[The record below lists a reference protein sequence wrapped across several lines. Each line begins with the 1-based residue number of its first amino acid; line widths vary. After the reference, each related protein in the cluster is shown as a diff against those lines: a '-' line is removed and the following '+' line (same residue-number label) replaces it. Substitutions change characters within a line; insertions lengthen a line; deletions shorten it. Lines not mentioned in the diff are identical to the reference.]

1 MSNPR
6 TVPFVDE
13 KGTRRKM
20 TLRLDAKI
28 AIPIFEQ
35 IRAQISVM
43 IAVGYLLPNCRL
55 PTIRELA
62 DELEIAPG
70 TVARSYTELER
81 DGLIHGKGRRG
92 TFVANEPPH
101 SEALQERRLRLQE
114 ATLRFVY
121 ELRQLGIS
129 AEEARAALNENFKS
143 AENHETLNVEDH

>member
-1 MSNPR
+1 MSY
-6 TVPFVDE
+6 
-13 KGTRRKM
+13 
-20 TLRLDAKI
+20 TLRKVERYTNWEATKPVTLNPEDFKTLSF
-28 AIPIFEQ
+28 PFEGETEQ
-35 IRAQISVM
+35 EFAQYIHDM
-43 IAVGYLLPNCRL
+43 YYEDWY
-55 PTIRELA
+55 ELA

-81 DGLIHGKGRRG
+81 DSLIHGKGRRG

-129 AEEARAALNENFKS
+129 AEEAHAALNENFKS
-143 AENHETLNVEDH
+143 AEDHETLNVEDH